1 MRWKVRDAQRSF
13 SALVQ
18 RALDEGPQIITR
30 QGEDIIVV
38 LALADYESYA
48 RPIPPFNRFLLDGP
62 SFDDLKIARDREP
75 PRAVEL

>member
-18 RALDEGPQIITR
+18 RALDEGPQIVTR

-38 LALADYESYA
+38 LALANYESHA
-48 RPIPPFNRFLLDGP
+48 RPLPPFNRFLLDGP
-62 SFDDLKIARDREP
+62 SFDLELDRDREP
-75 PRAVEL
+75 TRAVEL